1 VKRAMSGAKKEK
13 LTLID
18 MTIIKARNRRQIGN
32 QKPRLLFALLLLT
45 MVCFHFSAFAEKTV
59 TLAWDPSPGPDI
71 SGYKI
76 YYGTASGDYSQFVTV
91 GNTTNATI
99 SGLLEG
105 STYYFAATAYN
116 SFDLESEACEEISY
130 TIPAPITL
138 QMRSTLQNGVP
149 TLFIT
154 SGQTA
159 ASDSASQSPSV
170 SEWTLESSTDLKV
183 WTDYTNGTGAIN
195 VQIPLDEPNRFFR
208 LKK

>member
-1 VKRAMSGAKKEK
+1 
-13 LTLID
+13 
-18 MTIIKARNRRQIGN
+18 MTIIKGWNEKQIGN
-32 QKPRLLFALLLLT
+32 QKRRGLLALLLLT
-45 MVCFHFSAFAEKTV
+45 IVCFQFNAFAEKTV

-71 SGYKI
+71 AGYKI
-76 YYGTASGDYSQFVTV
+76 YYGTAPGDYSQTVTV

-99 SGLLEG
+99 SGLIEG
-105 STYYFAATAYN
+105 FTYYFAATAYN
-116 SFDLESEACEEISY
+116 SFDLESEPCEEISY
-130 TIPAPITL
+130 TVPAPVTL

-159 ASDSASQSPSV
+159 LSDSASQSPSV
-170 SEWTLESSTDLKV
+170 DLWTLESSTDLKV

-195 VQIPLDEPNRFFR
+195 VHVPLDEPNRFFR